1 LTERYSEVNEK
12 KKMDPVNPDELKGTH
27 AQRKDKDIDNDGDVD
42 KSDEYLHN
50 RRKAIKTAM
59 KKEETELDE
68 ADVYSIKNT
77 KTGQIYHNSKY
88 PIDKNTQVYK
98 KIKSA
103 GGDHKHAAIHKNG
116 KLVQEEV
123 EDLDEIFGSSKFAKG
138 LRKKMGDASN
148 KKMADFYRKGHEEN
162 HNKHLSLAMSGSRT
176 SDHNGH
182 EGSYVQHRNAAEEHK
197 GTPAGKHHAAAAA
210 SHDAAADHLDK
221 YKKSGDVKHLNTAV
235 KHSEA
240 AVEHSKKADKA
251 GGTNTDSH
259 LVHSDTKSVM
269 FHHKGMKEDFAN
281 NAYKLAKEEV
291 EKIDELSKKTLG
303 SYVKKA
309 AGDAVTKAY
318 KAGDVR
324 DKDSSKNYMK
334 ALGRQIGI
342 SKATSKLAKEE
353 VELDEAA
360 PKIKPDFVKTQREK
374 DRAHDAAMGRTATG
388 RKKTMTSTQKSMA
401 SMRKENEVQVEEA
414 TIQRATHKGYQDPM
428 GVGLSPSAKVE
439 LGRTTDA
446 PSDAF
451 DANKVIAK
459 TFKDMRASLKNKK
472 MRKGDQDTGDKAP
485 VKNDGK

>member
-1 LTERYSEVNEK
+1 
-12 KKMDPVNPDELKGTH
+12 
-27 AQRKDKDIDNDGDVD
+27 
-42 KSDEYLHN
+42 
-50 RRKAIKTAM
+50 
-59 KKEETELDE
+59 
-68 ADVYSIKNT
+68 
-77 KTGQIYHNSKY
+77 
-88 PIDKNTQVYK
+88 
-98 KIKSA
+98 
-103 GGDHKHAAIHKNG
+103 
-116 KLVQEEV
+116 
-123 EDLDEIFGSSKFAKG
+123 
-138 LRKKMGDASN
+138 
-148 KKMADFYRKGHEEN
+148 
-162 HNKHLSLAMSGSRT
+162 
-176 SDHNGH
+176 
-182 EGSYVQHRNAAEEHK
+182 
-197 GTPAGKHHAAAAA
+197 
-210 SHDAAADHLDK
+210 
-221 YKKSGDVKHLNTAV
+221 
-235 KHSEA
+235 
-240 AVEHSKKADKA
+240 
-251 GGTNTDSH
+251 
-259 LVHSDTKSVM
+259 M

-318 KAGDVR
+318 RAGDVR
-324 DKDSSKNYMK
+324 DKDSGKNYMK

-353 VELDEAA
+353 AAPNMHSASQKDKKEMDKFKKSVSEAA